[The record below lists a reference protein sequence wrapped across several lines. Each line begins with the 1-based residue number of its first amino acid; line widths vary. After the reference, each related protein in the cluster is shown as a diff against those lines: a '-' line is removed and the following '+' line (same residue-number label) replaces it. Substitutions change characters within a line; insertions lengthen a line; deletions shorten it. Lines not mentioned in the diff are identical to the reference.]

1 MPVSTAD
8 RPLPDPDT
16 KATVPNDRLY
26 QRIARKLFDQ
36 LNSGAF
42 AVGDRLPAERELAVE
57 YGASRPA
64 VREAL
69 IALEVQG
76 FIEVRLGSGA
86 YVSRLPGRG
95 EQPGFAI
102 TAFELTEARLMFEGE
117 AAALAALHITGEQL
131 DRLDSLVTAM
141 TAENLRPEVTEEADR
156 DFHLTIASATRNA
169 GVLRTIEDLWHLR
182 STSPECALLHA
193 KARDAMVRPVV
204 EEHAAIIEALR
215 AGDPNAARA
224 AMRAHLA
231 AVMDHLLFKTE
242 ELAVEEARRSL
253 EGTRRRY
260 AIGTGATEG

>member
-1 MPVSTAD
+1 MRNPSDSDGTDAAS
-8 RPLPDPDT
+8 P
-16 KATVPNDRLY
+16 ASNDRLY

-36 LNSGAF
+36 LNAGAF
-42 AVGDRLPAERELAVE
+42 EVGDRLPSERELAID
-57 YGASRPA
+57 YSASRPV

-86 YVSRLPGRG
+86 YVTRLPGQD

-102 TAFELTEARLMFEGE
+102 TAFELTEARLAFEGE
-117 AAALAALHITGEQL
+117 AAALAALQITDDQL
-131 DRLDSLVTAM
+131 DRLDTLVKAM

-156 DFHLTIASATRNA
+156 DFHLTIAAATRNA
-169 GVLRTIEDLWHLR
+169 GILRTIEDLWHLR

-193 KARDAMVRPVV
+193 KARDAKIRPVV
-204 EEHAAIIEALR
+204 EEHALIVRALR
-215 AGDPNAARA
+215 AGDANAARA

-231 AVMDHLLFKTE
+231 SVMDHLLFRTE

-253 EGTRRRY
+253 AKTRRRY
-260 AIGTGATEG
+260 AVDTRPTP